1 MAKGIFP
8 LYGGKGKVGNMVAYK
23 NPNTN
28 NADSTVVRAYTAN
41 VKNPKTRKQAEQ
53 RMRMLPAQNFYR
65 AFRTLLDH
73 SWQGV
78 KYGGRSYAKFMKLA
92 LADKT
97 LAIPYQEKG
106 DSTFVPGPYPMS
118 SGSLTPIVLF
128 GDALSNGALNFN
140 LVITTNSISAT
151 TTIGSLSSD
160 IIAHNNGIEDG
171 DYITFVGVYRDDII
185 FCPWFYRFKID
196 SSSTTLLN
204 TLPFVIV
211 ENTVDDISTI
221 QVESNSLYFVGGCAI
236 HSREPQ
242 QGSTTWLRS
251 NATMVLSADAIT
263 EYRTA
268 EAEAKAIESY
278 QSRAGETNSHWYL
291 NGGTE

>member
-1 MAKGIFP
+1 MAKGIFA
-8 LYGGKGKVGNMVAYK
+8 LYGGKGKVGNLVAYK
-23 NPNTN
+23 NPNVN
-28 NADSTVVRAYTAN
+28 NSDSTVVRAYTAN

-92 LADKT
+92 LSDKT

-106 DSTFVPGPYPMS
+106 DSNFVPGPYPMA
-118 SGSLTPIVLF
+118 SGSLMGVNIFPIASAANFVETSIELSSF
-128 GDALSNGALNFN
+128 QPSITVTVGQFSTELIGDNHGFANGDYLTFIQVNISNGKFISTFERIKLDIDSTELFAQAMPGLDINSIEGVNYLSFN
-140 LVITTNSISAT
+140 L
-151 TTIGSLSSD
+151 LSGK
-160 IIAHNNGIEDG
+160 IA
-171 DYITFVGVYRDDII
+171 
-185 FCPWFYRFKID
+185 
-196 SSSTTLLN
+196 
-204 TLPFVIV
+204 
-211 ENTVDDISTI
+211 
-221 QVESNSLYFVGGCAI
+221 GGAVI
-236 HSREPQ
+236 HSREPE
-242 QGSTTWLRS
+242 QGSSTWLRS
-251 NATMVLSADAIT
+251 NASMVLATDAIT

>member
-1 MAKGIFP
+1 MAKGLFA

-28 NADSTVVRAYTAN
+28 NADTTVVRAYTAN

-78 KYGGRSYAKFMKLA
+78 KYGGRSYAKFMKMA

-106 DSTFVPGPYPMS
+106 DSSFVPGPYPMA
-118 SGSLTPIVLF
+118 SGSLMAVGVLPIE
-128 GDALSNGALNFN
+128 DSANFVHTS
-140 LVITTNSISAT
+140 LV
-151 TTIGSLSSD
+151 LSSFQPGVGATVGQFSQD
-160 IIAHNNGIEDG
+160 LINSNNGFEDG
-171 DYITFVGVYRDDII
+171 DFLTFIQVSYSNGEFITTFKRLKLDI
-185 FCPWFYRFKID
+185 
-196 SSSTTLLN
+196 SSTDLFGATYPGLDSDSVQGADYVSFNLLSGE
-204 TLPFVIV
+204 IV
-211 ENTVDDISTI
+211 GAAV
-221 QVESNSLYFVGGCAI
+221 I
-236 HSREPQ
+236 HSREPE

-251 NATMVLSADAIT
+251 NASMVLAAGAISG
-263 EYRTA
+263 YRTA

-278 QSRAGETNSHWYL
+278 MSRAGETNSHWYL

>member
-1 MAKGIFP
+1 MAKGLFA

-23 NPNTN
+23 NPNVN

-106 DSTFVPGPYPMS
+106 DSNFVPGPYPMS
-118 SGSLTPIVLF
+118 SGSLPQILVDQAVIGQF
-128 GDALSNGALNFN
+128 GIP
-140 LVITTNSISAT
+140 V
-151 TTIGSLSSD
+151 SLILAKSL
-160 IIAHNNGIEDG
+160 A
-171 DYITFVGVYRDDII
+171 V
-185 FCPWFYRFKID
+185 
-196 SSSTTLLN
+196 SSSTLGAISESLLALN
-204 TLPFVIV
+204 EQLQVGDYLTF
-211 ENTVDDISTI
+211 I
-221 QVESNSLYFVGGCAI
+221 QVKKIEGTFVPSFFRLKLDPMSTALLSTTPLQINVEGDEDTGVLSYRFGVDEPCGGCII
-236 HSREPQ
+236 HSREPE

-251 NATMVLSADAIT
+251 NASMVLAADAIT
-263 EYRTA
+263 DYRTA

>member
-1 MAKGIFP
+1 MAKGVFA
-8 LYGGKGKVGNMVAYK
+8 LYGGKGKIGNMVAYK
-23 NPNTN
+23 NPNSN
-28 NADSTVVRAYTAN
+28 NADTTVVRAYTAN
-41 VKNPKTRKQAEQ
+41 VKNPKTRKQADQ

-97 LAIPYQEKG
+97 LEIPYQEKG
-106 DSTFVPGPYPMS
+106 DSNFVPGPYPMS
-118 SGSLTPIVLF
+118 SGSLMGVSIFPVSTGEDFVNTSLLLLSFQPGQGATVGQFSTDLINSNF
-128 GDALSNGALNFN
+128 GFA
-140 LVITTNSISAT
+140 
-151 TTIGSLSSD
+151 
-160 IIAHNNGIEDG
+160 DG
-171 DYITFVGVYRDDII
+171 DYLTFVQVNKNNGEFVSTFQRI
-185 FCPWFYRFKID
+185 KID
-196 SSSTTLLN
+196 TSSTES
-204 TLPFVIV
+204 FG
-211 ENTVDDISTI
+211 TV
-221 QVESNSLYFVGGCAI
+221 FVGLDVNMVEGSNYLAFNMLPGTIMGGAVI
-236 HSREPQ
+236 HSREPE

-251 NATMVLSADAIT
+251 NATMVLAPDAISA
-263 EYRTA
+263 YRTA

>member
-1 MAKGIFP
+1 M
-8 LYGGKGKVGNMVAYK
+8 YGGKGKVGNMVAYK

-106 DSTFVPGPYPMS
+106 DSSFVPGPYPMS
-118 SGSLTPIVLF
+118 SGSLPIISTGSNIDEIDGIETSLVVAGSAISSDVTIGQFAQSLVANNPSLKLGDYLTFCGVTKENGIYTPFFYRLKLDSAATSTLASLPVRF
-128 GDALSNGALNFN
+128 TSMDPDSLSNLMF
-140 LVITTNSISAT
+140 S
-151 TTIGSLSSD
+151 
-160 IIAHNNGIEDG
+160 
-171 DYITFVGVYRDDII
+171 
-185 FCPWFYRFKID
+185 FKPGFD
-196 SSSTTLLN
+196 C
-204 TLPFVIV
+204 
-211 ENTVDDISTI
+211 
-221 QVESNSLYFVGGCAI
+221 GGCII
-236 HSREPQ
+236 HSREPE

-251 NATMVLSADAIT
+251 NAAMVLSEHAIDD
-263 EYRTA
+263 YRTA

>member
-1 MAKGIFP
+1 MAKGVFA
-8 LYGGKGKVGNMVAYK
+8 LYGGKGKIGNMVAYK
-23 NPNTN
+23 NPNSN
-28 NADSTVVRAYTAN
+28 NADTTVVRAYTAN
-41 VKNPKTRKQAEQ
+41 VKNPKTRKQADQ

-97 LAIPYQEKG
+97 LEIPYQEKG
-106 DSTFVPGPYPMS
+106 DSNFIPGPYPIA
-118 SGSLTPIVLF
+118 SGSLAPISVSHPSDVDGTFVTDLLITPASV
-128 GDALSNGALNFN
+128 GQNA
-140 LVITTNSISAT
+140 
-151 TTIGSLSSD
+151 TIGDFSTA
-160 IIAHNNGIEDG
+160 IIANNNDFENG
-171 DYITFVGVYRDDII
+171 DFITFVAVSNAGDI
-185 FCPWFYRFKID
+185 FSPWFYRIKLD
-196 SSSTTLLN
+196 VTSTTLLDS
-204 TLPFVIV
+204 LPFELI
-211 ENTVDDISTI
+211 NNSDDNITYLRI
-221 QVESNSLYFVGGCAI
+221 EHGTLYFIGGAVI

-251 NATMVLSADAIT
+251 NAKMSLAPGAISA
-263 EYRTA
+263 YRTA